1 MDHVA
6 PLYPFIARHNWLGI
20 PNTSSCGTSPISE
33 RFGCR
38 LIVPVHL
45 GYDGLSDGVCYHD
58 PLDFDVGGEPTHLM
72 EPYKVGARALM
83 TPCQL

>member
-1 MDHVA
+1 MLHLSILSSLDIIGLV
-6 PLYPFIARHNWLGI
+6 FQI
-20 PNTSSCGTSPISE
+20 PSSCGTSPISE
-33 RFGCR
+33 RLGCR

>member
-1 MDHVA
+1 MLHLSTLSSLDITGLV
-6 PLYPFIARHNWLGI
+6 FQI
-20 PNTSSCGTSPISE
+20 PASCGPSPISE